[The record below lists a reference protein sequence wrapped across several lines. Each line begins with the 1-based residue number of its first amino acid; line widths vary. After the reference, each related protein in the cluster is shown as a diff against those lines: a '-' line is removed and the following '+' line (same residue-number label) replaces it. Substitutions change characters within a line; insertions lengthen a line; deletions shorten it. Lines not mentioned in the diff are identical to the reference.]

1 MRAREGDPLRSIPRR
16 IVDAHRAP
24 SGGGRVDHV
33 AITDMGRLAAVLEAI
48 RDRPLVPE
56 LVVAYVPATPRSVVD
71 VDALVARGVVVAR
84 PGAGT
89 AATVHL
95 ERFASPGRVLVT
107 DDPRL
112 AAVGA
117 SGMLVVHVEAVAAL
131 AEVLAEGR
139 VGLPEIATLRVSLE
153 GKLRP
158 FVGATD
164 VAYALVDRRS
174 SVLGLGETSGRP
186 VVVEVGGPSLRV
198 LSVHERA
205 QIAAAAKL
213 VGALAVV
220 FPVDERVEDFLRDE
234 RRSKA
239 HRVLPE
245 EAEAPHDATQVLDLG
260 TVGAC
265 LGTPSGA
272 TPVGKLAGEKVAQVL
287 LGGDGMHYRDVLVVA
302 ALVRGK
308 RVPRGLDLVFVPP
321 SRQVLDVAASS
332 GALADLLGAGARIVE
347 PDPAILR
354 GEVFVPSPTKGDGLT
369 LSAFL
374 GHETV
379 ERAYTASSETL
390 AMAIARGVVHDPKA
404 FRRLPRLKLPRSL
417 PTDDV
422 LIVRPR

>member
-16 IVDAHRAP
+16 IVDAHRAT
-24 SGGGRVDHV
+24 SGAVRVDHV

-48 RDRPLVPE
+48 GDRPLVPE
-56 LVVAYVPATPRSVVD
+56 LVVAYVPATPRSAVD

-117 SGMLVVHVEAVAAL
+117 SGMLVVHADGVAAL

-139 VGLPEIATLRVSLE
+139 IGLPEVATLRVSLE

-164 VAYALVDRRS
+164 IAYALVDRRS
-174 SVLGLGETSGRP
+174 AVVGLAETSGRP

-213 VGALAVV
+213 IGALAVV

-245 EAEAPHDATQVLDLG
+245 EAEAPHDATLVLDLG
-260 TVGAC
+260 TVGSC
-265 LGTPSGA
+265 LGTPRGA

-354 GEVFVPSPTKGDGLT
+354 GEVFSPSPTTGDGLT
-369 LSAFL
+369 LRAFL
-374 GHETV
+374 GPV
-379 ERAYTASSETL
+379 ERAFTASSETL
-390 AMAIARGVVHDPKA
+390 AMAIARGAVHDPKA

>member
-1 MRAREGDPLRSIPRR
+1 
-16 IVDAHRAP
+16 
-24 SGGGRVDHV
+24 
-33 AITDMGRLAAVLEAI
+33 
-48 RDRPLVPE
+48 
-56 LVVAYVPATPRSVVD
+56 VVAYVPASPGSSVD
-71 VDALVARGVVVAR
+71 VDGLVARGVVVAR
-84 PGAGT
+84 PGAGS

-112 AAVGA
+112 GAVGA
-117 SGMLVVHVEAVAAL
+117 AGMLVLPEDRVDAL
-131 AEVLAEGR
+131 ARALTEGQIA
-139 VGLPEIATLRVSLE
+139 LPDVATLRVSLE
-153 GKLRP
+153 GRLRP

-174 SVLGLGETSGRP
+174 AVGGLAAATGRP
-186 VVVEVGGPSLRV
+186 VVLEVGGPSLRA

-205 QIAAAAKL
+205 QIAGVAKL
-213 VGALAVV
+213 VGGLSIV

-245 EAEAPHDATQVLDLG
+245 EAEAPYDAALSLDLG
-260 TVGAC
+260 TVGSC
-265 LGTPSGA
+265 LGTPQGS
-272 TPVGKLAGEKVAQVL
+272 TPIGKLAGEKVSQVL

-308 RVPRGLDLVFVPP
+308 RVPRGLDLIFVPP
-321 SRQVLDVAASS
+321 SRQVLDVAATT
-332 GALADLLGAGARIVE
+332 GALADLVGAGARIVE

-354 GEVFVPSPTKGDGLT
+354 GDVFAPSPTKGAGLT
-369 LSAFL
+369 LTAFL
-374 GHETV
+374 RHEHA
-379 ERAYTASSETL
+379 ERAFAASPETL
-390 AMAIARGVVHDPKA
+390 AMAVARGAVHDPKA
-404 FRRLPRLKLPRSL
+404 FRRSPRLKLPRAL

>member
-1 MRAREGDPLRSIPRR
+1 M
-16 IVDAHRAP
+16 
-24 SGGGRVDHV
+24 RVDHV

-205 QIAAAAKL
+205 Q
-213 VGALAVV
+213 
-220 FPVDERVEDFLRDE
+220 
-234 RRSKA
+234 
-239 HRVLPE
+239 
-245 EAEAPHDATQVLDLG
+245 
-260 TVGAC
+260 
-265 LGTPSGA
+265 
-272 TPVGKLAGEKVAQVL
+272 
-287 LGGDGMHYRDVLVVA
+287 
-302 ALVRGK
+302 
-308 RVPRGLDLVFVPP
+308 
-321 SRQVLDVAASS
+321 
-332 GALADLLGAGARIVE
+332 
-347 PDPAILR
+347 
-354 GEVFVPSPTKGDGLT
+354 
-369 LSAFL
+369 
-374 GHETV
+374 
-379 ERAYTASSETL
+379 
-390 AMAIARGVVHDPKA
+390 
-404 FRRLPRLKLPRSL
+404 
-417 PTDDV
+417 
-422 LIVRPR
+422 